1 MGFIGSGRHRRPTQT
16 ERAVAAAGVAGVGIA
31 LPLLTATGAHAV
43 APTTWDAVAQ
53 CASAGNW
60 TKDTGNGAYGGL
72 QIDLRSWVAYG
83 GDAYAAEPDHATR
96 EQQIAVAER
105 ILADRGASVWGS
117 CATNAGLTGEGRP
130 TTQPS
135 APATTTPSA
144 PATTSTPSAPATTTP
159 DIPAQR
165 GSAAP
170 VFPGMQGLD
179 ASGLYWY
186 QANGTWYWTTSQ
198 QVYEQNTGTAS
209 PAPTPGTP
217 APDSATPGGAT
228 TAPTTTTTPAPGTP
242 APGSATDVPGTG
254 ATTAPGTGTTAP
266 GTTAPGTTTDTTP
279 GAPAATTGTPAT
291 TDGTGL
297 PAPAATP
304 DASSYTVAPGDTLSG
319 ISDTHKLGGWKH
331 LYDQNQGTVGDNPD
345 LIHPG
350 QVLDIK

>member
-60 TKDTGNGAYGGL
+60 SKDTGNGAYGGL

-83 GDAYAAEPDHATR
+83 GDAYAAEPDHATK

-117 CATNAGLTGEGRP
+117 CATGAGLTGEGRA
-130 TTQPS
+130 TAQPS

-144 PATTSTPSAPATTTP
+144 PATTGTPSAPVTTTP
-159 DIPAQR
+159 DVPTQR

-179 ASGLYWY
+179 AATGVYWY

-209 PAPTPGTP
+209 PAPTTGTP
-217 APDSATPGGAT
+217 APGSATP
-228 TAPTTTTTPAPGTP
+228 APTTTTTPAPGTP
-242 APGSATDVPGTG
+242 APGTTTDTPGTG
-254 ATTAPGTGTTAP
+254 TGTTTTAPGTGTGT
-266 GTTAPGTTTDTTP
+266 GTTGTTP
-279 GAPAATTGTPAT
+279 GAPIGDPTAATGTPTT
-291 TDGTGL
+291 TDGTAL
-297 PAPAATP
+297 PAPATAP
-304 DASSYTVAPGDTLSG
+304 DTTSYTVAPGDTLSG

-331 LYDQNQGTVGDNPD
+331 LYDQNQSTVGDNPD

-350 QVLDIK
+350 QVLDIQ